1 MTIKILEEKL
11 GKKIATAMASAF
23 LDDTKDIGAAIGDC
37 VTQRNA
43 ARLRELCHKL
53 AGCCASI
60 GDNDSR
66 MLCRSIED
74 SGDNQSWEQTEA
86 MYKTLS
92 DSLSKTR
99 DSLEN
104 YLKQSV

>member
-11 GKKIATAMASAF
+11 GKKIAAAMATAF
-23 LDDTKDIGAAIGDC
+23 LDDTKDIGSAIGEC
-37 VTQRNA
+37 VTKRNA

-74 SGDNQSWEQTEA
+74 SGDNQSWDQTEA
-86 MYKTLS
+86 TYKTLS
-92 DSLSKTR
+92 ESLEKTR
-99 DSLEN
+99 ASLEG
-104 YLKQSV
+104 YLKE